1 VLRAA
6 PGLSGASLEAAR
18 ALAQGALGS
27 DVTGDRH
34 EFISLLA
41 KARALAPTVATVA
54 TRAP

>member
-1 VLRAA
+1 
-6 PGLSGASLEAAR
+6 
-18 ALAQGALGS
+18 LAQGALGS

-41 KARALAPTVATVA
+41 KARALAPTSATVA